1 MEWYY
6 ADESDRQHL
15 TGDDRLPGLVA
26 AGTIRPGTLL
36 WNETL
41 TNWVPA
47 IQLRPDLFGTS
58 IVPPVLTADQ
68 RRDIAYGG
76 PGYPAAVPPTDP
88 MAITALVL
96 GLISL
101 FCFPLLGIGAVICG
115 HIARKRAGESS
126 VPTSSGGLALAGLIC
141 GYLSLVVLAFIILVY
156 GIAIVAAIAGSTTQ

>member
-6 ADESDRQHL
+6 ADEFDQQHL
-15 TGDDRLPGLVA
+15 ISDDRLPALVA

-36 WNETL
+36 WNESL

-58 IVPPVLTADQ
+58 VVPPVLTADQ

-76 PGYPAAVPPTDP
+76 PGYPAPVPPTDP
-88 MAITALVL
+88 MAISALVL

-101 FCFPLLGIGAVICG
+101 FCFPLLGIGAIICG
-115 HIARKRAGESS
+115 HIARKRASESP
-126 VPTSSGGLALAGLIC
+126 VPTSAGGLALAGLIC

>member
-6 ADESDRQHL
+6 ADEFDQQHSISDGGL
-15 TGDDRLPGLVA
+15 AGLVA

-36 WNETL
+36 WNGTL

-47 IQLRPDLFGTS
+47 IQLRPELFGS
-58 IVPPVLTADQ
+58 SVAPPVLTADQ

-115 HIARKRAGESS
+115 HIARKRARESP
-126 VPTSSGGLALAGLIC
+126 VPTSADGLALAGLIC
-141 GYLSLVVLAFIILVY
+141 GYLSLVVLAFIIVVY
-156 GIAIVAAIAGSTTQ
+156 GFVIIAAIAGSASL

>member
-6 ADESDRQHL
+6 ADEFDRQHL
-15 TGDDRLPGLVA
+15 TADDRLPGLVA

-47 IQLRPDLFGTS
+47 IHLRPDLFGTS
-58 IVPPVLTADQ
+58 VVPPVLTADQ

-96 GLISL
+96 GLLGL
-101 FCFPLLGIGAVICG
+101 FCFQPLGIGAVICG
-115 HIARKRAGESS
+115 HIARKRAGESP

-141 GYLSLVVLAFIILVY
+141 GYLALAILALIVLIYGVAIL
-156 GIAIVAAIAGSTTQ
+156 AAIADSASR